1 MNHRLT
7 VGVYVRP
14 TSSHDSNESTDGV
27 TMGHVM
33 FVAVPGA
40 HLIEKAVI

>member
-1 MNHRLT
+1 MNNRLT
-7 VGVYVRP
+7 VGLYVRP
-14 TSSHDSNESTDGV
+14 TSSHASNESTDRV

-40 HLIEKAVI
+40 HLIEKAVM